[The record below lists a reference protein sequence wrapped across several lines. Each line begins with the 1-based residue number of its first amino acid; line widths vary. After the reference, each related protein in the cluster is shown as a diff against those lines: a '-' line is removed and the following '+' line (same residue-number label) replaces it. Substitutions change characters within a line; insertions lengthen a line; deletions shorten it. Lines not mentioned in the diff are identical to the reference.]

1 MQKKKETNKERNK
14 TKQTK
19 KNKKKKHPRPTFGH
33 IDRRGLVNKGS
44 ITCPKQILFL
54 QGQAIVKTLTLPKES
69 FIKWVDHTSTSIPIL
84 YKLYKL
90 QIHFNGGQ
98 NLLSFLHRWNTARY
112 FLSEES
118 CFKNRVHSA
127 KTCMWPYTESLWWT
141 RKHWKSANVFG
152 FDIIRELISKTS
164 FWATYVSQKW
174 YVFSLLICLDATKFV
189 LLSVCTLMEMTCLKI
204 EQNHCPRMPK
214 VHFRLTYVAKK
225 TSLLKAPFC

>member
-1 MQKKKETNKERNK
+1 MQKKKETKKQNK
-14 TKQTK
+14 T
-19 KNKKKKHPRPTFGH
+19 NEEEEEKKHPGPTFSH

-54 QGQAIVKTLTLPKES
+54 QGHTIIKTVTVPQES
-69 FIKWVDHTSTSIPIL
+69 FIKRVDHTSTGIPIL
-84 YKLYKL
+84 DKL

-118 CFKNRVHSA
+118 CFKNTVHSA

-152 FDIIRELISKTS
+152 FDIISELISKTS
-164 FWATYVSQKW
+164 FWAMHVNQKW
-174 YVFSLLICLDATKFV
+174 CLFSFNMPWCYQICIAK
-189 LLSVCTLMEMTCLKI
+189 CLYSYRDDML
-204 EQNHCPRMPK
+204 ENW
-214 VHFRLTYVAKK
+214 AKP
-225 TSLLKAPFC
+225 LLKNAKSPLPVDVRR